1 MHLAHVLCV
10 SMAMHRSGF
19 VDLWVGVG
27 QFWLSQKNGDGI
39 LESLGNNWRFST
51 AGMEFMV
58 RKEELWGEKGAFEGN

>member
-10 SMAMHRSGF
+10 SMAMHRTGF
-19 VDLWVGVG
+19 VDLWVGAG
-27 QFWLSQKNGDGI
+27 HFWLSQKNGDGI

-51 AGMEFMV
+51 AGKEFMV